1 MYKCLFV
8 IILQKQSVSRKRFLY
23 ELLSYILLRIEKMN
37 FIICYLFDTADCNGL
52 NDHSLE
58 IKNNAIV
65 GIIAITDAAMIKA

>member
-1 MYKCLFV
+1 M
-8 IILQKQSVSRKRFLY
+8 SVRYNTTKAVRIAQAIFIRTAFLY
-23 ELLSYILLRIEKMN
+23 LLRIEKMN

>member
-1 MYKCLFV
+1 
-8 IILQKQSVSRKRFLY
+8 
-23 ELLSYILLRIEKMN
+23 MN

-58 IKNNAIV
+58 NKKNNAIV